1 MAIQT
6 EPVIRQKM
14 LELVQVLSLADQ
26 IWLTEQLNRLSE
38 EQEEE
43 PSAVAVKGRE
53 LQVSDE
59 VWHQSN
65 IRTYNDPTARRIILQ
80 PIEDGWWLAEVPSL
94 PGCLSQGETRQAAL
108 ENVQEAIEL
117 YIECL
122 REDGEPIPADVEV
135 MRKT

>member
-14 LELVQVLSLADQ
+14 LELVQVLSLVDQ
-26 IWLTEQLNRLSE
+26 MWLTEQLNRLSE
-38 EQEEE
+38 EQEKETE
-43 PSAVAVKGRE
+43 AVDVKARD
-53 LQVSDE
+53 LQASDKAWLE
-59 VWHQSN
+59 SN
-65 IRTYNDPTARRIILQ
+65 IRVQNDPTARRIILQ
-80 PIEDGWWLAEVPSL
+80 PVEDGWWLAEVPSL

-135 MRKT
+135 ITA

>member
-26 IWLTEQLNRLSE
+26 MWLTEQLNRLSE
-38 EQEEE
+38 EQEEKTE
-43 PSAVAVKGRE
+43 AVDIKGRD
-53 LQVSDE
+53 LQASDKAWLE
-59 VWHQSN
+59 SN
-65 IRTYNDPTARRIILQ
+65 IRVQNDPTARRIILQ
-80 PIEDGWWLAEVPSL
+80 PVEDGWWLAEVPSL

-135 MRKT
+135 ITA